1 MKNRFIETVVAG
13 ILLTATGMA
22 SAEPVALTDAQ
33 MDNVSAGALL
43 GLDSVLSSTLTLVDG
58 LLGSVVTTV
67 DAILPQVSLQ
77 AGATAT
83 VGAGLAISL

>member
-1 MKNRFIETVVAG
+1 MKNKLMKTLAAG
-13 ILLTATGMA
+13 VLLTATGLA

-67 DAILPQVSLQ
+67 DALLPEVSLQ
-77 AGATAT
+77 VGATVA
-83 VGAGLAISL
+83 VGAGLALSL